1 MAGQPTSANLR
12 STEDSI
18 MTDVLSLL
26 ESEPT
31 SAPDNVLAVAST
43 QPGIPALRE
52 QLATLVSAGKT
63 KETIGV
69 LLTHEQVK
77 RLSDKDVE
85 KYFERYEVYVSSK
98 TNDTLLDSFLTFA
111 SKIVGNFLPIKDVE
125 ALRNELKNDYI
136 ITKQL
141 ANLAG
146 NLSLKCGRLLAV
158 ANAAL
163 VTAKHIDFEST
174 KKIPNELTIDSSP
187 IPEDSA
193 ATAE

>member
-1 MAGQPTSANLR
+1 MAGPPTSANLR

-85 KYFERYEVYVSSK
+85 NYFKRYEVYVSSK
-98 TNDTLLDSFLTFA
+98 TNDTLVDSFLTFA

-136 ITKQL
+136 ITAKQL

-146 NLSLKCGRLLAV
+146 NLSLKCGRLLRRCRQRGAGYRKTYRFRKYKE
-158 ANAAL
+158 NSKR
-163 VTAKHIDFEST
+163 THH
-174 KKIPNELTIDSSP
+174 
-187 IPEDSA
+187 
-193 ATAE
+193 